1 MHGDVSQKIIRFLTS
16 IWQRKERKQKEI
28 KNKPSAKNKIGR
40 KGEKAEAGEENRCGV
55 GYLAGGWE
63 E

>member
-1 MHGDVSQKIIRFLTS
+1 VSATWSTLPPATASGQFP
-16 IWQRKERKQKEI
+16 KERKQKEI
-28 KNKPSAKNKIGR
+28 KNKIGR